1 MEEEVKTKTK
11 TEKFKE
17 WYNNNKKIVL
27 TVGILLTIALI
38 GLFIYLLIQAYNK
51 SSFSVSPNSYLLPDR
66 VPSNPLSYI
75 VYPFRQLLNWDD
87 LPTGAREMTTK
98 QGTGLMTFKR

>member
-1 MEEEVKTKTK
+1 MGEVVKTTD
-11 TEKFKE
+11 
-17 WYNNNKKIVL
+17 KIQKWINDNRKIAL
-27 TVGILLTIALI
+27 TIGILLIIAVIAGLILI
-38 GLFIYLLIQAYNK
+38 GVYAFNTQNG
-51 SSFSVSPNSYLLPDR
+51 FSVSPNSYLLPDR

-98 QGTGLMTFKR
+98 QGTGKV